1 MKDIIKKLFG
11 VNNDIESKLE
21 ISPEVISF
29 RKGFFEEALEY
40 RDGYSVKL
48 TDIPKYKELK
58 KMPSSFRKEFIFD
71 LIYLKNGQTKTDW
84 GDDGYFLKD
93 TAKNVLSLLIR
104 ASDIHFN
111 DEDILEITNG
121 FMHGSEGHL
130 YSFNWPI
137 VPLVGKIEKEVQKT
151 GVSPELRS
159 TLNKVEKAITK
170 GNYLSADDVRLGT
183 RVSNIGKNSSEF
195 EVDRNDPLGNSIYET
210 ITSLKESDQE
220 VFKELLEHFSKGGGK
235 SMPANSWLKTS
246 GDLIAKIGIDKV
258 KPSFIKWIEDT
269 LDLFR
274 QIHKNQEY
282 EFDFIADKN
291 IQILRSAVWSS
302 AVINDDELNQI
313 IEVLG
318 LLSYKKLR
326 NVGALSAK
334 LGNGCIYSF
343 SKLPYQ
349 DGISRLTKF
358 RMKIK
363 YPSVQSIIT
372 KAIERVAKAEGK
384 TMYEIEELA
393 VQDFG
398 LNSDFQLI
406 QKFGEYT
413 AIGTIE
419 NSSSFSLLWENESGK
434 KIKSIPKFVKD
445 NFSEEL
451 KGYKKKVKDIQS
463 NLTAQKSRIE
473 KIFLAKRE
481 WDFEQWKKLYL
492 DNNLLRF
499 FGTKL
504 IWNFKIDDKTTSV
517 IYENNEF
524 IDVDEVILNNYE
536 NAKITLWHPV
546 NSSVNEVQSWR
557 RWLEKN
563 EIKQPFK
570 QAHRELYIVT
580 DAEKNTNTYSNRFA
594 AHVLRQHIFIA
605 LCRERGWAYTL
616 QGQWDSH
623 NTPVLKIAAWK
634 YRVEFWVEGIQDS
647 ANDSGI
653 FNYLQTDQVR
663 FYDEESQVEMDKV
676 PAIVFSEAMRD
687 IDLFVGVTSIGA
699 DPNWRD
705 GGEERYHGYWSD
717 FSFGNLAVSGQERK
731 ELLENLIP
739 KLKIADQ
746 CSFEGNFLVV
756 KGTIRIYKIHLGSGN
771 ILMKPNDQYLCI
783 VADRSKRT
791 NEVFLPFEGD
801 STLSVILSKALMLAD
816 DTKIKDRTIISQIKS

>member
-1 MKDIIKKLFG
+1 MKDIIKRLFG
-11 VNNDIESKLE
+11 SDNQIESKRE
-21 ISPEVISF
+21 ISSEVIEFS
-29 RKGFFEEALEY
+29 KAFFKEALEY
-40 RDGYSVKL
+40 RDGYSIKL

-58 KMPSSFRKEFIFD
+58 KMAPSFRKEFVFE
-71 LIYLKNGQTKTDW
+71 LIYLKNGQSKTGW
-84 GDDGYFLKD
+84 GDDAYFLKD
-93 TAKNVLSLLIR
+93 TAKSVLSLLIR
-104 ASDIHFN
+104 ASDIHF
-111 DEDILEITNG
+111 DDDDISDIVNG
-121 FMHGSEGHL
+121 FVLGDSGSL
-130 YSFNWPI
+130 NSWNWPV
-137 VPLVGKIEKEVQKT
+137 VPLVGKIEKEVKKS
-151 GVSPELRS
+151 GLSPELS
-159 TLNKVEKAITK
+159 DTLSILQKAVTK
-170 GNYLSADDVRLGT
+170 GNYLSADEIRLGT

-195 EVDRNDPLGNSIYET
+195 EIDRNDPLGTSIYET

-220 VFKELLEHFSKGGGK
+220 VLKELLEHFSKGGGK
-235 SMPANSWLKTS
+235 SAPANTWLKTS
-246 GDLIAKIGIDKV
+246 NDLITKIGVDKI
-258 KPSFIKWIEDT
+258 KPGFIKWIEVT

-274 QIHKNQEY
+274 EIHKNQQY

-291 IQILRSAVWSS
+291 IQILRSAVWSCS
-302 AVINDDELNQI
+302 TINDDELNQI

-318 LLSYKKLR
+318 LLSFKKLR

-334 LGNGCIYSF
+334 LGNGCIYTF

-393 VQDFG
+393 VQDLG

-406 QKFGEYT
+406 QKFGEYEAST
-413 AIGTIE
+413 TIE
-419 NSSSFSLLWENESGK
+419 SSSGFSLLWENESGK
-434 KIKSIPKFVKD
+434 KIKSIPKYVKD
-445 NFSEEL
+445 NFAVEL
-451 KGYKKKVKDIQS
+451 KEYKKKVKDIQS
-463 NLTAQKSRIE
+463 NLTAQRSRIE

-504 IWNFKIDDKTTSV
+504 IWSFTIGDKTTSV
-517 IYENNEF
+517 IYKNNEF
-524 IDVDEVILNNYE
+524 IDVNGVILKNYT
-536 NAKITLWHPV
+536 NAKIKLWHPV
-546 NSSVNEVQSWR
+546 NASVSEVQSWR

-623 NTPVLKIAAWK
+623 NTPVLKILAWK

-663 FYDEESQVEMDKV
+663 FFDEESQVEMDKV

-705 GGEERYHGYWSD
+705 GGEERYHGYWAD

-739 KLKIADQ
+739 KLKIANQ

-756 KGTIRIYKIHLGSGN
+756 KGDIRIYKIHLGSGN

-783 VADRSKRT
+783 VADRSKSA

-801 STLSVILSKALMLAD
+801 ATLSVILSKAFMLAD

>member
-1 MKDIIKKLFG
+1 MKNIIKKLFG
-11 VNNDIESKLE
+11 SDNQIESKRE
-21 ISPEVISF
+21 ISAEVQQF
-29 RKGFFEEALEY
+29 GKDFFSEALEY
-40 RDGYSVKL
+40 RDGYSIKL
-48 TDIPKYKELK
+48 TDIPKYSVLK
-58 KMPSSFRKEFIFD
+58 KKPVSFRKEFVFE
-71 LIYLKNGQTKTDW
+71 LIYLKNGQSKANW
-84 GDDGYFLKD
+84 GEDGYFLRD
-93 TAKNVLSLLIR
+93 TAKNVLSLLVR
-104 ASDIHFN
+104 ASDMHL
-111 DEDILEITNG
+111 DDDDISDIVKG
-121 FMHGSEGHL
+121 FVFGDSGSL
-130 YSFNWPI
+130 NSWNWPV
-137 VPLVGKIEKEVQKT
+137 VPLVGKIEKEVKKT
-151 GVSPELRS
+151 GLSPELS
-159 TLNKVEKAITK
+159 DTLSVLHKAITK
-170 GNYLSADDVRLGT
+170 SNYLSADEIRLGN
-183 RVSNIGKNSSEF
+183 RVANIGKQTSEF
-195 EVDRNDPLGNSIYET
+195 EINRTDAVGNSIYDT
-210 ITSLKESDQE
+210 LTTLKESDQE
-220 VFKELLEHFSKGGGK
+220 VFKELLVHFSKGGGK
-235 SMPANSWLKTS
+235 SAPANSWLKTS
-246 GDLIAKIGIDKV
+246 HELITKIGVGKI
-258 KPSFIKWIEDT
+258 KPAFITWIEVTMDI
-269 LDLFR
+269 FR
-274 QIHKNQEY
+274 EIHKNQEY

-291 IQILRSAVWSS
+291 IQILRSAVWSC
-302 AVINDDELNQI
+302 ATINDDELNQI

-318 LLSYKKLR
+318 LLSFKKLR
-326 NVGALSAK
+326 GVGALSAK
-334 LGNGCIYSF
+334 LGNGCIYTF

-398 LNSDFQLI
+398 LNSNFQLI
-406 QKFGEYT
+406 QKFGEYE
-413 AIGTIE
+413 AAGTIE
-419 NSSSFSLLWENESGK
+419 SSSSFNLIWENNNGK
-434 KIKSIPKFVKD
+434 KIKSIPKYVKD
-445 NFSEEL
+445 NFAVEL
-451 KGYKKKVKDIQS
+451 KEYKKKVKDIQS

-481 WDFEQWKKLYL
+481 WDFDQWKKLYL

-504 IWNFKIDDKTTSV
+504 IWSFTIGDETTSV
-517 IYENNEF
+517 IYKDNEF
-524 IDVDEVILNNYE
+524 IDVNEVILKNYN
-536 NAKITLWHPV
+536 NAKIKLWHPV
-546 NSSVNEVQSWR
+546 NASVSEVQSWR

-580 DAEKNTNTYSNRFA
+580 DAEVNTNTYSNRFA
-594 AHVLRQHIFIA
+594 AHVIRQHIFIA

-623 NTPVLKIAAWK
+623 NTPVLKITAWK

-676 PAIVFSEAMRD
+676 PPIVFSEAMRD
-687 IDLFVGVTSIGA
+687 VDLFVGVTSIGA

-705 GGEERYHGYWSD
+705 GGEERYHGYWAD

-739 KLKIADQ
+739 KLKIANQ

-756 KGTIRIYKIHLGSGN
+756 KGDIRIYKIHLGSGN

-783 VADRSKRT
+783 VADRSKRA